1 MLPQQTAETP
11 RREQGAVV
19 VSSGGAA
26 AQNNL
31 RNIGLIIGREYK
43 NCVTRRSF
51 IITSV
56 VLMVLV
62 FLIAFIPTIV
72 QLITARTSA
81 PTRIVVVNAAGTIA
95 GLDDAALLAYIRA
108 DLNGTDTTSRAPYTV
123 TSQPAGAVDNL
134 QRQVAGGQLDI
145 LLVLERAANQQL
157 HFTYETDV
165 SAANDGNQPTIQT
178 LARLLTFL
186 DTAHRLGLSS
196 QETARLAAAPD
207 VLAVHA
213 RQSQN
218 GQASSDVVAGYILAY
233 LGNILIYIAVL
244 LYAGMVA
251 QGVAEE
257 KGSRVME
264 ILVNATTPFQL
275 LLGKIVGIGAA
286 GLTQM
291 ACVVTVGIGALLL
304 QHPLQAALVGSS
316 QAGLA
321 LDITGTSISFLLLL
335 LVYFIL
341 GFLLYA
347 ALYAAMGAL
356 VKRQDEVQN
365 AVAPLTVVL
374 AGGYILN
381 FFGIYAPDAAWMKAI
396 SYVPFWSPMAML
408 VRIGMGAVAWWEIIL
423 TLGLLVGA
431 IFVCTR
437 FAARL
442 YRYGV
447 LMYGQRPGLGRLL
460 KLARL
465 S

>member
-1 MLPQQTAETP
+1 MLPQKTAETP
-11 RREQGAVV
+11 AREQGAV

-26 AQNNL
+26 TQHNL
-31 RNIGLIIGREYK
+31 RNIGLIVGREYK

-56 VLMVLV
+56 VLMVIV

-72 QLITARTSA
+72 QLIASRTSA

-95 GLDDAALLAYIRA
+95 GLDDAALLAYIKA
-108 DLNGTDTTSRAPYTV
+108 ELNGTNSASHAPYAV
-123 TSQPAGAVDNL
+123 TSQPAGERDNL
-134 QRQVAGGQLDI
+134 QRQVAHGQVDI
-145 LLVLERAANQQL
+145 LLVLERAANQRL
-157 HFTYETDV
+157 HFTYDTDV
-165 SAANDGNQPTIQT
+165 SAANDSNLPTIQA
-178 LARLLTFL
+178 LAQLLTFL
-186 DTAHRLGLSS
+186 DTAHLLGLTS
-196 QETARLAAAPD
+196 QETGRLAAAPD
-207 VLAVHA
+207 LLAVYA
-213 RQSQN
+213 RQNQH
-218 GQASSDVVAGYILAY
+218 GQSNSDVVAGYILAY

-291 ACVVTVGIGALLL
+291 ACVVAVGIGALLL
-304 QHPLQAALVGSS
+304 QHPLQAVLVGASGG
-316 QAGLA
+316 GLA

-365 AVAPLTVVL
+365 AVAPLTMIL

-381 FFGIYAPDAAWMKAI
+381 FFGIYAPDAAWVKAI

-408 VRIGMGAVAWWEIIL
+408 VRIGMSAVAWWEIIL

-431 IFVCTR
+431 IFVSTW

-460 KLARL
+460 KLVRMN
-465 S
+465 